1 MRGIIVSMMRTYE
14 LMVVVRPTVDVTD
27 QTKQESVIT
36 KFLGSVTVSLKVTLL
51 GKKQLAYMIDD
62 CTEGIY
68 LLGEVSA
75 EKLSSSDLEK
85 HRKVNTDVLRFLL
98 TAK

>member
-1 MRGIIVSMMRTYE
+1 MILPMMRAYE

-36 KFLGSVTVSLKVTLL
+36 KFLGSVDASLKVTLL
-51 GKKQLAYMIDD
+51 GKKQLAYMIED

-68 LLGEVSA
+68 LLAAISA
-75 EKLSSSDLEK
+75 EKLLSADLEK
-85 HRKVNTDVLRFLL
+85 HQRVSTDVLRFLL
-98 TAK
+98 TVK

>member
-1 MRGIIVSMMRTYE
+1 MVRAYE
-14 LMVVVRPTVDVTD
+14 LMVVVRPSVDVTD

-36 KFLGSVTVSLKVTLL
+36 KFLGSSIALIKVTLL

-68 LLGEVSA
+68 ILAALSA
-75 EKLSSSDLEK
+75 EKILSSDLEK
-85 HRKVNTDVLRFLL
+85 HRRLNSDVLRFLL
-98 TAK
+98 TAN